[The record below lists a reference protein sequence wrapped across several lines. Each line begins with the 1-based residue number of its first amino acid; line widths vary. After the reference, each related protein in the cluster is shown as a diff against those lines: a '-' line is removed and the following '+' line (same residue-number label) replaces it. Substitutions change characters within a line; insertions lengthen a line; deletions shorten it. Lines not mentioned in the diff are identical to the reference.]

1 MEKVDQFTAWK
12 NALKIDC
19 KINPHMKVCSLHFLK
34 DDYILPDIPSQQRQ
48 LKKTAIPSCNLPQS
62 TVGRK
67 EKKTGETEREKR
79 LKRRNAQTESSKG
92 LKEKTK
98 DQEDSQ
104 HPKTEEILENV
115 DNKEENSY
123 CVEAE
128 TKSFADIGVQVES
141 DYLRPSF
148 TMFIKDN
155 EALSTATGIETLEIL
170 DTIVDIVK
178 TLTDNGVTYS
188 NARMSLRERI
198 IMTYVKLK
206 QNISYSLLA
215 LMFNCYTAK
224 HCQRVFDEM
233 ISLLSQG
240 LKFAVAWPTRDEIS
254 RNLPKCFE
262 DFENV
267 RVVLDCTEIFI
278 QSPKALCCQVLTYS
292 RYKGSNTCKLMTGV
306 TPAGNIS
313 FISKP
318 YGGRATDDN
327 IFEQSNILSLLEPG
341 DGVMVDRGFR
351 SIDELCERNNVK
363 CVRPP
368 YLKEKKQFSKEEA
381 LLTAKI
387 AKARVHIERS
397 NQRIKIFKIVGA
409 TMPVNLISRVEDIFT
424 VICATVNLSSPIIKD
439 DKFMNV

>member
-215 LMFNCYTAK
+215 LNKFNYFK
-224 HCQRVFDEM
+224 VFHH
-233 ISLLSQG
+233 G
-240 LKFAVAWPTRDEIS
+240 LTRQMHP
-254 RNLPKCFE
+254 R
-262 DFENV
+262 
-267 RVVLDCTEIFI
+267 R
-278 QSPKALCCQVLTYS
+278 
-292 RYKGSNTCKLMTGV
+292 R
-306 TPAGNIS
+306 
-313 FISKP
+313 
-318 YGGRATDDN
+318 
-327 IFEQSNILSLLEPG
+327 
-341 DGVMVDRGFR
+341 
-351 SIDELCERNNVK
+351 
-363 CVRPP
+363 
-368 YLKEKKQFSKEEA
+368 
-381 LLTAKI
+381 
-387 AKARVHIERS
+387 HIE
-397 NQRIKIFKIVGA
+397 
-409 TMPVNLISRVEDIFT
+409 
-424 VICATVNLSSPIIKD
+424 
-439 DKFMNV
+439 